1 MFTVKCNNT
10 RRPSRNT
17 LGRYLPAE
25 QKQSE
30 WTQVPRSRKPVSR
43 KQKEF
48 CGPSVAVAQA
58 PTGAWGS
65 KMTVNHSRVQEK
77 FQPRRHQKQPR
88 HRQTQKPKF
97 VARPCA
103 YCKEMGHH
111 IKHCPKLAEKNRRQA
126 EYKRRAREEAEQQ
139 RFLRREEELAR
150 KFQEAAELKK
160 AQEVVENDSSSDDS
174 DDDSDDEEFW
184 QVEQAIKNNHVALR
198 PKKRVTFAEKLT
210 VEVPVKTQK
219 SVEQLRAEIAQAEK
233 ELQMA
238 ESQSNGSWA
247 DEADISDAKD
257 ELDTLRNEMKVL
269 YGIDCSTSE
278 KKKPSLRERLALK
291 RAQRKSG
298 GD

>member
-1 MFTVKCNNT
+1 
-10 RRPSRNT
+10 
-17 LGRYLPAE
+17 
-25 QKQSE
+25 
-30 WTQVPRSRKPVSR
+30 
-43 KQKEF
+43 
-48 CGPSVAVAQA
+48 
-58 PTGAWGS
+58 
-65 KMTVNHSRVQEK
+65 MTVNHSRVQEK
-77 FQPRRHQKQPR
+77 FQPRRQQKQQR
-88 HRQTQKPKF
+88 HRQNQKPKY

-150 KFQEAAELKK
+150 KFQEAAELK
-160 AQEVVENDSSSDDS
+160 QSQDVVENHSSS
-174 DDDSDDEEFW
+174 DDSDDEEFW
-184 QVEQAIKNNHVALR
+184 QVERAIKNNRVAVR

-210 VEVPVKTQK
+210 IEVPVKTQK

-247 DEADISDAKD
+247 DEADISDARD
-257 ELDTLRNEMKVL
+257 ELDTLRNEMKAL
-269 YGIDCSTSE
+269 YGIDCSASE

>member
-30 WTQVPRSRKPVSR
+30 WTQVPRSRKSVSR

-77 FQPRRHQKQPR
+77 FQPRRQQNQQR
-88 HRQTQKPKF
+88 HRQNQKPKF

-150 KFQEAAELKK
+150 KFQEAAELKQ
-160 AQEVVENDSSSDDS
+160 AQDVVENHSSSDE
-174 DDDSDDEEFW
+174 SDDEEFW
-184 QVEQAIKNNHVALR
+184 QVERAIKNNHVAVR
-198 PKKRVTFAEKLT
+198 PKKKVTFAEKLT
-210 VEVPVKTQK
+210 IEVPVKTQK

-247 DEADISDAKD
+247 DEADISDARD
-257 ELDTLRNEMKVL
+257 ELDTLRNEMKTL
-269 YGIDCSTSE
+269 YGIDCSVSE
-278 KKKPSLRERLALK
+278 KKKLSLRERLALK
-291 RAQRKSG
+291 RAQHKSG